1 MCACARSGTIG
12 GNLCFAE
19 PHADPGTLLMALG
32 AKMIAEKSSSKRE
45 IAAEDFFV
53 DAYETA
59 LQADEVLTK
68 IRIPVPARQ
77 RAQRLSEIRLFG
89 TAERRRGGR
98 VQFERRG
105 ERSQNRRGLRR
116 AGAAPGGGGGS
127 VARGQE
133 QGRGAAPYRRRR
145 ARSAGRAAQAI
156 SDLHGSQEYKE
167 HIVGVLLKRAFQSA
181 LSLERAQD
189 CGEERFM
196 AKAMTRHSDAQSIPV
211 SFTLN
216 GRLQEIE
223 VEPHE
228 LLLDVVREQL
238 GLTGAKRSCDVQVC
252 GACTL
257 LVDGRPVSA
266 CTTLAFEVRGRSVL
280 TIEGL
285 AQDGKLHPLQ
295 EAFIEHGGFQC
306 GFCTPGMILA
316 AKALLD
322 ENPNPSEAELKH
334 FMHGNICR
342 CTGYK
347 KIIESIMAAAK
358 KMRANA

>member
-1 MCACARSGTIG
+1 
-12 GNLCFAE
+12 
-19 PHADPGTLLMALG
+19 
-32 AKMIAEKSSSKRE
+32 
-45 IAAEDFFV
+45 
-53 DAYETA
+53 
-59 LQADEVLTK
+59 
-68 IRIPVPARQ
+68 
-77 RAQRLSEIRLFG
+77 
-89 TAERRRGGR
+89 
-98 VQFERRG
+98 
-105 ERSQNRRGLRR
+105 
-116 AGAAPGGGGGS
+116 
-127 VARGQE
+127 
-133 QGRGAAPYRRRR
+133 
-145 ARSAGRAAQAI
+145 
-156 SDLHGSQEYKE
+156 
-167 HIVGVLLKRAFQSA
+167 
-181 LSLERAQD
+181 
-189 CGEERFM
+189 M
-196 AKAMTRHSDAQSIPV
+196 AKPMSRASEAQLIPI

-228 LLLDVVREQL
+228 LLLDVVRERL

-266 CTTLAFEVRGRSVL
+266 CTTLAFEVRDHSVL

-285 AQDGKLHPLQ
+285 AENGKLHPLQ
-295 EAFIEHGGFQC
+295 QAFIEHGGFQC

-322 ENPNPSEAELKH
+322 ENPDPSEAELKH

-358 KMRANA
+358 TMRETS

>member
-1 MCACARSGTIG
+1 
-12 GNLCFAE
+12 
-19 PHADPGTLLMALG
+19 
-32 AKMIAEKSSSKRE
+32 
-45 IAAEDFFV
+45 
-53 DAYETA
+53 
-59 LQADEVLTK
+59 
-68 IRIPVPARQ
+68 
-77 RAQRLSEIRLFG
+77 
-89 TAERRRGGR
+89 
-98 VQFERRG
+98 
-105 ERSQNRRGLRR
+105 
-116 AGAAPGGGGGS
+116 
-127 VARGQE
+127 
-133 QGRGAAPYRRRR
+133 
-145 ARSAGRAAQAI
+145 
-156 SDLHGSQEYKE
+156 
-167 HIVGVLLKRAFQSA
+167 
-181 LSLERAQD
+181 
-189 CGEERFM
+189 M
-196 AKAMTRHSDAQSIPV
+196 AKAMTRHSNAQTIEV

-228 LLLDVVREQL
+228 LLLDVIRERL
-238 GLTGAKRSCDVQVC
+238 GLTGVKLSCDVQVC

-285 AQDGKLHPLQ
+285 AEDGKLHPLQ
-295 EAFIEHGGFQC
+295 DAFIEHGGFQC

-322 ENPNPSEAELKH
+322 ENPNPTEDELKH

-358 KMRANA
+358 TMRAGRA

>member
-1 MCACARSGTIG
+1 
-12 GNLCFAE
+12 
-19 PHADPGTLLMALG
+19 
-32 AKMIAEKSSSKRE
+32 
-45 IAAEDFFV
+45 
-53 DAYETA
+53 
-59 LQADEVLTK
+59 
-68 IRIPVPARQ
+68 
-77 RAQRLSEIRLFG
+77 
-89 TAERRRGGR
+89 
-98 VQFERRG
+98 
-105 ERSQNRRGLRR
+105 
-116 AGAAPGGGGGS
+116 
-127 VARGQE
+127 
-133 QGRGAAPYRRRR
+133 
-145 ARSAGRAAQAI
+145 
-156 SDLHGSQEYKE
+156 
-167 HIVGVLLKRAFQSA
+167 
-181 LSLERAQD
+181 
-189 CGEERFM
+189 M
-196 AKAMTRHSDAQSIPV
+196 AKAMSRRSDVQTIPV

-228 LLLDVVREQL
+228 LLLDVIREQL
-238 GLTGAKRSCDVQVC
+238 GLTGVKRSCDVEVC

-295 EAFIEHGGFQC
+295 QAFITHGGFQC

-322 ENPNPSEAELKH
+322 ENPSPSEGELKH

-358 KMRANA
+358 ELRSET